1 MAGNFLT
8 YGSNGNGRGTTKDI
22 VIDIL
27 SEEFPLNINKIY
39 SKVKQNGAPVTYQ
52 AVRKSVNLLIDQ
64 GTLIKN
70 NKEYLLSEKWI
81 KEHMNFLERVEK
93 NYFGKRLLQ
102 KVNIGEHYAEYTI
115 NTLIDSNKFW
125 NKILEEW
132 AKNIQKGEPRINAW
146 QGPHAWWVLIHAD
159 HESEFIE
166 TFKKYEIEAYLLGT
180 SNTPLDKYT
189 LKYYTD
195 LGMHSKAL
203 KSQPEDQDQS
213 CYMATCGDTVIQT
226 YYPAKKVKQ
235 LEEFYAKTKKV
246 SDVNWKQLM
255 DIVSEEI
262 DMKVTVFK
270 NPEIA
275 NKIRTDILKHF

>member
-1 MAGNFLT
+1 M
-8 YGSNGNGRGTTKDI
+8 
-22 VIDIL
+22 
-27 SEEFPLNINKIY
+27 
-39 SKVKQNGAPVTYQ
+39 
-52 AVRKSVNLLIDQ
+52 DQ
-64 GTLIKN
+64 GTLIRQ

-81 KEHMNFLERVEK
+81 KGHMDFLEKVEK

-132 AKNIQKGEPRINAW
+132 AKNIQKNEPRINAW
-146 QGPHAWWVLIHAD
+146 QGSHAWWVLIHAD

-166 TFKKYEIEAYLLGT
+166 TFKKNDIEAYLLGT
-180 SNTPLDKYT
+180 SHTPLDKYT

-195 LGMHSKAL
+195 LGMHSKVL
-203 KSQPEDQDQS
+203 KAKPAEHDGA

-226 YYPAKKVKQ
+226 YYPGKIVQK

-246 SDVNWKQLM
+246 SDVNWKELM

-275 NKIRTDILKHF
+275 HKIRTDILKHF